1 MEHYTKKKRVYI
13 TSKSYLKRMR
23 GFCLLLAG
31 LSAVACGFTL
41 LALGITFPS
50 LGIVAGIGI
59 TGLLLIRFF
68 WKNARS
74 VSLKA
79 GNIIM
84 KTMSDIN
91 VVAPVGSI
99 REVKSSAVLGLQL
112 TRIRYKI
119 DGGLSRFFVFTRP
132 QELSPEQVIKDEIAE
147 TRKMK
152 AVAKE
157 KKKEANHKPDSVL
170 TQIA

>member
-13 TSKSYLKRMR
+13 TSESYLKRMKS
-23 GFCLLLAG
+23 FCLILASLSLVSCG
-31 LSAVACGFTL
+31 LVLYGT
-41 LALGITFPS
+41 GVTFVS
-50 LGIVAGIGI
+50 LGIIAGIGVLGML
-59 TGLLLIRFF
+59 TVRFF
-68 WKNARS
+68 WKNARA

-79 GNIIM
+79 GNIIL
-84 KTMSDIN
+84 KTMGEQN

-99 REVKSSAVLGLQL
+99 RVVKSSTFFGFHL

-119 DGGLSRFFVFTRP
+119 DGGLSCFFVFTKP
-132 QELSPEQVIKDEIAE
+132 KENTPEQVIKEEIAE
-147 TRKMK
+147 SRS
-152 AVAKE
+152 

>member
-23 GFCLLLAG
+23 SFCLMLAI
-31 LSAVACGFTL
+31 LSATAC
-41 LALGITFPS
+41 ALVLFGMGVTFVS
-50 LGIVAGIGI
+50 LGIIAGVGI

-74 VSLKA
+74 VSVKA

-84 KTMSDIN
+84 KTMGDQN
-91 VVAPVGSI
+91 VVAPIGSI
-99 REVKSSAVLGLQL
+99 REIKSSAFMGLYL

-119 DGGLSRFFVFTRP
+119 DGGLSHFFVFTRP
-132 QELSPEQVIKDEIAE
+132 QELTPEQLIKEEIADS
-147 TRKMK
+147 RKR
-152 AVAKE
+152 
-157 KKKEANHKPDSVL
+157 KKEANHKPDSVL